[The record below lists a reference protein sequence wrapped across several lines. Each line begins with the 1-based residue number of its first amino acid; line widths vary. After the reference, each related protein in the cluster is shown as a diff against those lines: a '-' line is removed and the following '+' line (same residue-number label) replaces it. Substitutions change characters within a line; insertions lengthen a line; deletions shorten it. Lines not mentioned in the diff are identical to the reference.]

1 MISLGALL
9 CASFGLYAQDKLDL
23 AQAIELAMAHDP
35 RIEEKEAFVRK
46 ARGLLQEAEGGD
58 GLRYSVDSFL
68 ALSTGLDGGFYEGGA
83 NSCSGECKPR
93 DDQYDFDDG
102 LSVWGGMK
110 FSIIK
115 PLLTFGRVENYQK
128 AAQNNILIKQQESS
142 ISFKYLFVLRLPI
155 S

>member
-1 MISLGALL
+1 MIKISSLLIGLSALVS
-9 CASFGLYAQDKLDL
+9 ASFGVYAEDKLDI

-68 ALSTGLDGGFYEGGA
+68 ALTSGVDGGFYEGGE
-83 NSCSGECKPR
+83 NSCSGDCEPR
-93 DDQYDFDDG
+93 DDLYDFDDG
-102 LSVWGGMK
+102 LSLWGSLQ

-115 PLLTFGRVENYQK
+115 PLATFGRIESYQE
-128 AAQNNILIKQQESS
+128 AAQSNVMIKQQDVT
-142 ISFKYLFVLRLPI
+142 LQRD
-155 S
+155 